1 MTVGCFFLAFFYASQ
16 FLNAEIVCRRTVEA
30 EVNNTIYNQKWAY
43 FFFRH
48 AISMGV
54 ESV

>member
-1 MTVGCFFLAFFYASQ
+1 M
-16 FLNAEIVCRRTVEA
+16 EA

-54 ESV
+54 ESVSH